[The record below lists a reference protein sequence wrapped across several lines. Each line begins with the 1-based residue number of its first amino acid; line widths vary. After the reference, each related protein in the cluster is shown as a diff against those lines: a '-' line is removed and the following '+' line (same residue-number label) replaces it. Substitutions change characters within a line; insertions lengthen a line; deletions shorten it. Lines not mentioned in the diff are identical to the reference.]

1 MSKNGGLIIQY
12 ANDSE
17 ARRYLREEI
26 RYIESKEFKIN
37 QKQAEKEIYE
47 AIRFDWEK
55 QRQLYMPSMRGIKE
69 SIPKEVVDEFD
80 LCDEGD
86 LSDAPRFTCQNCGGE
101 MYSEYYKSTHDV
113 EYKLSDY
120 QK

>member
-1 MSKNGGLIIQY
+1 MFRGIVVSKNGGLIIQY

-55 QRQLYMPSMRGIKE
+55 QRQLYMPSMRNQGID
-69 SIPKEVVDEFD
+69 S
-80 LCDEGD
+80 EG
-86 LSDAPRFTCQNCGGE
+86 SRG
-101 MYSEYYKSTHDV
+101 
-113 EYKLSDY
+113 
-120 QK
+120 